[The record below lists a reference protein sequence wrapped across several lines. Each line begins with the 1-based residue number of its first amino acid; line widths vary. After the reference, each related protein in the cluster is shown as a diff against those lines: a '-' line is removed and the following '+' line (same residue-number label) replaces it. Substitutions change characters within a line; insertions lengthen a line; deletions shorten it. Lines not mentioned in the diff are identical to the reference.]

1 MSRVNVRFFYF
12 HLLLKY
18 NEVVVIFVGLIPS
31 DKSPKLPFFFLLF
44 SLHGAHRFELEQEF
58 QFFTR
63 RIQAKYVIR
72 PHSRPC
78 HHVPA
83 ALGTRLSRLMA
94 SWP

>member
-1 MSRVNVRFFYF
+1 MCQAWKS
-12 HLLLKY
+12 LEISLT
-18 NEVVVIFVGLIPS
+18 PS
-31 DKSPKLPFFFLLF
+31 DKSPKLPFV
-44 SLHGAHRFELEQEF
+44 HGAQSLEIEQEF
-58 QFFTR
+58 QFFIQ

-83 ALGTRLSRLMA
+83 ALGTRLSPLMA